1 MIKTSTDYEKEQEAI
16 RLHNKID
23 TFFDNFT
30 IGTLLNKAGIR
41 KMRGVSPAMLLKA
54 IFILPF
60 EGNNFFRGIVTGSR
74 QGFKKDAA
82 YDLLKGPR
90 YNWRKLLL
98 LLAARIVCVFALLTD
113 KDRKKVLVI
122 DDSTYDRS
130 HSKFVELLARV
141 FDHCDRKYLKG
152 FKMLTVGWTD
162 GASFLPMDFVLLSSE
177 KEKSRLQ
184 GITKN
189 IDKRTCGY
197 IRRKEAMTKATE
209 QLEPMVKRI
218 LATGVEAAYILMDSW
233 FAFPAVIQTL
243 HQYRP
248 VICMLKDMPNNL
260 YLYQN
265 VYLRLGEIYR
275 RVRKRSGKAKILAS
289 VLVETKDGLP
299 AKIVFVRNRQK
310 RNWLAILSTD
320 INLPDEEIIQ
330 IYGKRW
336 DIEVFFK
343 MAKHYLKLEKEVQ
356 LRDYD
361 GLIGHATIVMLRYL
375 FLALEQRLHDD
386 PRTLGSLF
394 HACADEIKDLSV
406 LEALQRIMKLALDK
420 VRAAGEFAE
429 DVIMKIL
436 DAVMSVAID
445 MLKPPTLLG
454 VESNG

>member
-1 MIKTSTDYEKEQEAI
+1 MKTNTECEKHQEAI

-30 IGTLLNKAGIR
+30 IGTLLNRAGIR
-41 KMRGVSPAMLLKA
+41 KLRGVSPIMLLKA

-60 EGNNFFRGIVTGSR
+60 EGDNFFRGIVTGNR
-74 QGFKKDAA
+74 QKFKKDAA

-98 LLAARIVCVFALLTD
+98 LLAARIVCVSDLLTD
-113 KDRKKVLVI
+113 KERKKVLVI
-122 DDSTYDRS
+122 DDSSYDRS

-141 FDHCDRKYLKG
+141 FDHCDKRYLKG
-152 FKMLTVGWTD
+152 FKMLTVGWSD
-162 GASFLPMDFVLLSSE
+162 GASFLPLDFILLSSE
-177 KEKSRLQ
+177 NEKSRLQ
-184 GITKN
+184 GITKD
-189 IDKRTCGY
+189 IDRRTCGY

-218 LATGVEAAYILMDSW
+218 LATGVDASYILMDSW
-233 FAFPAVIQTL
+233 FAFPSVIQTL
-243 HQYRP
+243 HQHRP

-275 RVRKRSGKAKILAS
+275 RVKKKSGKARILAS

-299 AKIVFVRNRQK
+299 VKMVFVRHRQK
-310 RNWLAILSTD
+310 RGWLAILSTD
-320 INLPDEEIIQ
+320 IELTNEEIIQ
-330 IYGKRW
+330 LYGKRW

-343 MAKHYLKLEKEVQ
+343 MAKHYLNLEKEIQ

-375 FLALEQRLHDD
+375 FLAFEQRLHDD

-394 HACADEIKDLSV
+394 HACADEMKDLSV
-406 LEALQRIMKLALDK
+406 LDALQRIMKLALDK
-420 VRAAGEFAE
+420 IRAAGEATE
-429 DVIMKIL
+429 DFIMKIL

-445 MLKPPTLLG
+445 MLKPPTLSG
-454 VESNG
+454 MKSNS